1 MIKKYFALLLGL
13 ILILG
18 LSWRINQERSL
29 SLHFVDEEDHISGAS
44 LINRGYRL
52 HEQIQ
57 SNHQPLVYFGSA
69 AIQKLTQPDNIFML
83 IRRHRQAVFVYG
95 ALWSLLIVLRFSY
108 PGLIFVFFFEWLK
121 YGLLGNLLLME
132 SLAVYPAVYIFFN
145 LLEQKIP
152 KTLELVFLGFSGFLI
167 LFNLVPLWPW
177 LGLMLLLILLKVKKQ
192 IVWLIAGLI
201 VPALILFSFY
211 SPIAWFRETVYN
223 NWLYAIPA
231 LNQIKTLA
239 DWLKIIGFPFTA
251 FSATNS
257 LQAQFISLFFVTYL
271 LAAWFNRKLL
281 WLYPVLLLANNRV
294 LSPAA
299 AYYEGFH
306 LLPWLGLL
314 ITIFAFF
321 GAKLKLKFIL
331 PLTIWAVILLLNKN
345 MPYFNKTDPDY
356 EYYVNYSTIDD
367 YNFAVKNIASSSDR
381 LAVTANWPLLHWQ
394 TAPQLATRQLVY
406 YGWEPG
412 VPELKADYQRV
423 FFGDNPPEI
432 IYGNDEP
439 VLLSQK
445 YVNIIRHGKPTE
457 LFVRSDRFAKIT
469 DSQWTALTTRGFAKE

>member
-1 MIKKYFALLLGL
+1 M
-13 ILILG
+13 
-18 LSWRINQERSL
+18 
-29 SLHFVDEEDHISGAS
+29 
-44 LINRGYRL
+44 
-52 HEQIQ
+52 
-57 SNHQPLVYFGSA
+57 
-69 AIQKLTQPDNIFML
+69 
-83 IRRHRQAVFVYG
+83 
-95 ALWSLLIVLRFSY
+95 
-108 PGLIFVFFFEWLK
+108 
-121 YGLLGNLLLME
+121 
-132 SLAVYPAVYIFFN
+132 
-145 LLEQKIP
+145 
-152 KTLELVFLGFSGFLI
+152 ELVFLGFSGFLI

-294 LSPAA
+294 FSPAA

-345 MPYFNKTDPDY
+345 MPYFNKTDPNY

-367 YNFAVKNIASSSDR
+367 YSFAVKNIADSNDR

-394 TAPQLATRQLVY
+394 TAPKLATRQLVY
-406 YGWEPG
+406 YGWEPN

-439 VLLSQK
+439 VLQSQK
-445 YVNIIRHGKPTE
+445 YTNIFRRGQPTE
-457 LFVRSDRFAKIT
+457 YL
-469 DSQWTALTTRGFAKE
+469 LE